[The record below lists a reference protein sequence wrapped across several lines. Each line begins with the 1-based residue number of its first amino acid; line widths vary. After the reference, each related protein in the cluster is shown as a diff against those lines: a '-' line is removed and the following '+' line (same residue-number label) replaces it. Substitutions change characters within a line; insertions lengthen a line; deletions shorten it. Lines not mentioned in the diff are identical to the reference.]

1 MKSKVLLAVAA
12 ALSLGACVAPDMDY
26 DFERGSR
33 HEHRHEH
40 RYDNRDDNYDRK
52 RCAVKSVVMKKTVA
66 HQSPAVCALSLV
78 RTDCLLMSA
87 T

>member
-1 MKSKVLLAVAA
+1 MPVSHPTWIMISNVVPVTSIAMNTVTTI
-12 ALSLGACVAPDMDY
+12 VMIITIVT
-26 DFERGSR
+26 
-33 HEHRHEH
+33 
-40 RYDNRDDNYDRK
+40 